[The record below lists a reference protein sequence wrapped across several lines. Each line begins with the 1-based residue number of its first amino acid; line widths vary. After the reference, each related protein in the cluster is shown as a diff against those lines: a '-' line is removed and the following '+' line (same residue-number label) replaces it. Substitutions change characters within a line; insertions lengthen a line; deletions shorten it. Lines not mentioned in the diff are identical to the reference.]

1 MINVCDI
8 NSLKNLIN
16 FTTCYKNFDNPTS
29 IDLILLNRP
38 SYFQHIAVFETDL
51 SDFHLFTITE
61 FKTSFQKQEPEI
73 IKYSDY
79 KNFDNNEFVLVI
91 TCLRGKFGINLA
103 SLLF

>member
-16 FTTCYKNFDNPTS
+16 VTTCYKNFDNPTS

-38 SYFQHIAVFETDL
+38 SYFQHSAVFETDL

-61 FKTSFQKQEPEI
+61 FKTSFQKREPEI